1 MHHEP
6 HRFEIGTNPR
16 PRIQLKRKKRHKT
29 SWIYSLVVIVL
40 TLGGAAYFVQKE
52 TQPEVDSAV
61 SSMNVTYRC
70 AKCGNTF
77 ELTVSAAAQMR
88 QSRGEIVCPSCG
100 ALGAEKQ
107 DVSVVVSGDETTPT
121 GPASASGPP
130 AKPQVTLQRTL
141 NNP

>member
-6 HRFEIGTNPR
+6 HRYEIGTNPR
-16 PRIQLKRKKRHKT
+16 PRIQLRRKKRHKT
-29 SWIYSLVVIVL
+29 SWIYSFVVIVL

-61 SSMNVTYRC
+61 SSMKVTYRC
-70 AKCGNTF
+70 AKCGKTF

-88 QSRGEIVCPSCG
+88 QSKGEVVCPSCG

-107 DVSVVVSGDETTPT
+107 DVSVVVSGEDATSPEPSPSNGTAP
-121 GPASASGPP
+121 
-130 AKPQVTLQRTL
+130 KPQVTMQRTL